1 MHSTSNTFG
10 SDHFPRH
17 TNKTA
22 RHSGICQSIHILF
35 CQKAFHT
42 PHIFYTLL
50 SKKSPYI
57 LCTCCVKTGPNSL
70 FHFSPHS
77 SMFLESDDAICI
89 SLIQIYTLSLHKN
102 AHTHTGHTQLPYFVY
117 TISLWRNFWSI
128 TLWNAGVLRDE
139 IERNP
144 WPERELR
151 KETLLSMRKIAIA
164 V

>member
-102 AHTHTGHTQLPYFVY
+102 AHTHTGHT
-117 TISLWRNFWSI
+117 I
-128 TLWNAGVLRDE
+128 TLLCIHNKSLEEFLEHHIVECRSV
-139 IERNP
+139 ERRN
-144 WPERELR
+144 
-151 KETLLSMRKIAIA
+151 
-164 V
+164 